1 VVPRCVAG
9 LPYGSGMD
17 IYLDHN
23 ATTPPDPAVVDAMVS
38 HLTDRFGNAASA
50 HTRGRAASAA
60 VERAR
65 SQVAALLG
73 VSPPRVVWT
82 SGATEALNT
91 ALKGLAESRPAGRN
105 RLLVGATEHKAV
117 LDTSEWL
124 ANRSGVDVEVIP
136 ATGDGLVDL
145 DALDAKLAPDVFAVA
160 VMAANNET
168 GVLAPVAHLQELAT
182 SAGASYVCDATQL
195 PGKTPCDLSGV
206 DFAAVSA
213 HKVYGPQGVGALV
226 TAHPRRALDALIHGG
241 GHERGLR
248 SGTLNLAGIVG
259 FGVAAELAAD
269 RLAEDRVRLAVSRDR
284 LVAGLARQI
293 GAVTVHGST
302 VDRLPNTASVRIAGA
317 DADALI
323 VATPDVAFSSG
334 SACTSAVPSPSHVLT
349 AMGLD
354 DMSASET
361 VRLSVGRH
369 TTADEI
375 DRAVGLIAGSAAR
388 LRELNGAA

>member
-1 VVPRCVAG
+1 
-9 LPYGSGMD
+9 MD

-23 ATTPPDPAVVDAMVS
+23 ATTPPDPEVVDAMVS
-38 HLTDRFGNAASA
+38 YLTHRFGNAAST
-50 HTRGRAASAA
+50 HPRGRAASEA

-65 SQVAALLG
+65 FQVAALLG
-73 VSPPRVVWT
+73 VAPRRVVWT

-91 ALKGLAESRPAGRN
+91 ALKGLAESRPTGRD

-117 LDTSEWL
+117 LDTAEWL
-124 ANRSGVDVEVIP
+124 ARRRGVEVEFIP
-136 ATGDGLVDL
+136 TTGDGLVDL
-145 DALDAKLAPDVFAVA
+145 ELLDATLAPDVFAVA

-168 GVLAPVAHLQELAT
+168 GVLAPVVKMQEMAA
-182 SAGASYVCDATQL
+182 SVGALYVCDATQL
-195 PGKTPCDLSGV
+195 PGKAPCDLSVV

-226 TAHPRRALDALIHGG
+226 MPPVRHDVDPLVHGG

-248 SGTLNLAGIVG
+248 SGTLNLAGVVG
-259 FGVAAELAAD
+259 FGVAAELAAARLDED
-269 RLAEDRVRLAVSRDR
+269 RLRLARSRDR
-284 LVAGLARQI
+284 LVAGLDRQV
-293 GAVTVHGST
+293 GGVTEHGSA
-302 VDRLPNTASVRIAGA
+302 VDRLPNTASVRIVGV

-334 SACTSAVPSPSHVLT
+334 SACTSAVPTPSHVLT

-354 DMSASET
+354 DTAASET
-361 VRLSVGRH
+361 IRLSVGRSTH
-369 TTADEI
+369 DDDI
-375 DRAVGLIAGSAAR
+375 DRAVDLLAGTAAR

>member
-1 VVPRCVAG
+1 
-9 LPYGSGMD
+9 MD

-38 HLTDRFGNAASA
+38 HLTHRFGNAAST
-50 HTRGRAASAA
+50 HPRGRAASEA

-65 SQVAALLG
+65 FQVAALLG
-73 VSPPRVVWT
+73 VMPRRVVWT

-91 ALKGLAESRPAGRN
+91 ALKGLAESRPTGRD

-117 LDTSEWL
+117 LDTAEWL
-124 ANRSGVDVEVIP
+124 AHRRGVEVEVIP
-136 ATGDGLVDL
+136 TTGDGLVDL
-145 DALDAKLAPDVFAVA
+145 EALDATLAPDVFAVA

-168 GVLAPVAHLQELAT
+168 GVLAPVAKVQEMAAT
-182 SAGASYVCDATQL
+182 VGASYVCDATQL
-195 PGKTPCDLSGV
+195 PGKAPCDLSVV
-206 DFAAVSA
+206 DYAAVSA

-226 TAHPRRALDALIHGG
+226 TPPVRDDVDALVHGG

-259 FGVAAELAAD
+259 FGIAADLAAARMNQD
-269 RLAEDRVRLAVSRDR
+269 PVQLAAARDR
-284 LVAGLARQI
+284 LVTGLEQQVGGVI
-293 GAVTVHGST
+293 VNGASVG
-302 VDRLPNTASVRIAGA
+302 RLPNTASVRIAGV

-334 SACTSAVPSPSHVLT
+334 SACTSAVPTPSHVLT

-354 DMSASET
+354 DVAASES
-361 VRLSVGRH
+361 VRLSVGRS
-369 TTADEI
+369 TTDDEI

>member
-1 VVPRCVAG
+1 MVPRCVAG

-23 ATTPPDPAVVDAMVS
+23 ATTPPDPAVVDAMIS

-50 HTRGRAASAA
+50 HPRGRAAAGV

-65 SQVAALLG
+65 AQVAGLLR
-73 VSPPRVVWT
+73 VAPRRVVWT

-91 ALKGLAESRPAGRN
+91 ALKGLAESRPAGRD
-105 RLLVGATEHKAV
+105 RLLVSATEHKAV
-117 LDTSEWL
+117 LDTAEWL
-124 ANRSGVDVEVIP
+124 TARRGVMVEVIP
-136 ATGDGLVDL
+136 TTGDGLVDF
-145 DALDAKLAPDVFAVA
+145 DALDGSLGPDVFAVA

-168 GVLAPVAHLQELAT
+168 GVLAPVAHLQEMA
-182 SAGASYVCDATQL
+182 AAVGASYVCDATQL
-195 PGKTPCDLSGV
+195 PGKAPCDLSGV
-206 DFAAVSA
+206 DYAAVSA

-226 TAHPRRALDALIHGG
+226 TPPVPYDLDALVHGG

-248 SGTLNLAGIVG
+248 SGTLNLAGIAG
-259 FGVAAELAAD
+259 FGIAAELAAARID
-269 RLAEDRVRLAVSRDR
+269 EDQVRLAAARDR
-284 LVAGLARQI
+284 LVTGLERQV
-293 GAVTVHGST
+293 GGVTVNGAS
-302 VDRLPNTASVRIAGA
+302 VARLPNTASVRIAGV

-334 SACTSAVPSPSHVLT
+334 SACTSALPTPSHVLT

-354 DMSASET
+354 DVAASESL
-361 VRLSVGRH
+361 RLSVGRP
-369 TTADEI
+369 TTDAEI
-375 DRAVGLIAGSAAR
+375 DRAVDLIAGSAAR